1 MRNADSW
8 QPSKFVEKNGRLR
21 ASRDEREVI
30 RSSRFIADRLAGL
43 YQSLI
48 ERHARGRLLDLGCG
62 KVPLFATY
70 RDRVETVTCVDWAG
84 TMHPSP
90 HLDLD
95 QNLNEGLSLPDALFD
110 TVLATDLLEHIER
123 PDRLFAS
130 IARVLAPGGVL
141 ILTVPFLYG
150 LHEVPH
156 DYHRYTEYKLAGFCR
171 DHGLEVIELSP
182 YGGALEVL
190 ADVGARLLGKSRAL
204 SALHLGLARGL
215 SASPIG
221 RAVRRATERK
231 FPLGYSLVA
240 RKRSTEPAV

>member
-8 QPSKFVEKNGRLR
+8 RPSKFVERRGRLR
-21 ASRDEREVI
+21 ASRDVREVI
-30 RSSRFIADRLAGL
+30 RSSRFIADRLGAL
-43 YQSLI
+43 YQRLI
-48 ERHARGRLLDLGCG
+48 AEHARGRLLDLGCG
-62 KVPLFATY
+62 KVPLYATY
-70 RDRVETVTCVDWAG
+70 RDRVSDVICVDWAG

-95 QNLNEGLSLPDALFD
+95 QNLNDGLELPDASFD

-123 PDRLFAS
+123 PDVLFAA
-130 IARVLAPGGVL
+130 IARVLKPEGML

-171 DHGLEVIELSP
+171 DHGLEVVELRP

-190 ADVGARLLGKSRAL
+190 SDVGARLLGHLRPL
-204 SALHLGLARGL
+204 SALHLVLAKGLC
-215 SASPIG
+215 ASPIG
-221 RAVRRATERK
+221 RAVRKATERK

-240 RKRSTEPAV
+240 RKTQEERGA